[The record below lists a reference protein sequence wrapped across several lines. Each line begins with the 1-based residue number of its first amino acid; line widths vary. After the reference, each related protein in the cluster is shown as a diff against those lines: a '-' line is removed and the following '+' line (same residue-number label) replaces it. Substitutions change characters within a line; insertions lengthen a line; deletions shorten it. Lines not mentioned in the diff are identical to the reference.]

1 MADSVDARHPADTSP
16 PVGPG
21 EPDDA
26 RHPDDASGPVDGPSA
41 ADREPAFADLP
52 AEVRQ
57 RVLHWVSDALHE
69 VEPSQLPAS
78 LRRMASFAP
87 RPRRR
92 AAAVH
97 VAKALRQ
104 ERFRVRMAGAVAE
117 RQPALARDA
126 AAESPDP
133 AADPL
138 DRAAAWWLWRPDGW
152 TERLSAVL
160 EAASHEREALAAN
173 AEPSERSA
181 RQLLQA
187 EVDGARAQLRT
198 ERDRQRDRVARLQE
212 ERDRLR
218 ARLTAERA
226 RADGLGDR
234 MLTASA
240 EHARALAHA
249 QAAEAEARAEV
260 RRLRRRVEELE
271 ALRGEDSRA
280 RREERS
286 LATARLRLLL
296 DTVVDGASGLRRELG
311 LPPVTAAGLAASPA
325 DTVDARPPGVETPSP
340 RAHQGAGDRHLEELL
355 GLPQAHLVVDGY
367 NVTKADWSSLSLA
380 EQRLRLLRELGPV
393 AARHGAEV
401 TVVFDGADL
410 ARPPAVP
417 TARGVRV
424 RFSPQDRSADD
435 VIRALVRAE
444 PPGRVVVVVSTD
456 REVAE
461 SVVRSG
467 AHAVPSAALL
477 ALLSRS

>member
-1 MADSVDARHPADTSP
+1 MADPADARHLEDTSP
-16 PVGPG
+16 PVCSDQ
-21 EPDDA
+21 PDDA
-26 RHPDDASGPVDGPSA
+26 GRPVDVPSA
-41 ADREPAFADLP
+41 ADLAPAFVDLP

-57 RVLHWVSDALHE
+57 RVLHWVSDALHA
-69 VEPSQLPAS
+69 VEPAQLPAS
-78 LRRMASFAP
+78 LRRIASFAP

-104 ERFRVRMAGAVAE
+104 ERFRVRMAEAVAE
-117 RQPALARDA
+117 RQPALAQEA

-133 AADPL
+133 AVDPL

-152 TERLSAVL
+152 AERLSAVL
-160 EAASHEREALAAN
+160 AVASQEPEVLAADV
-173 AEPSERSA
+173 EPSGQSA
-181 RQLLQA
+181 RQVLQA
-187 EVDGARAQLRT
+187 EVDDARAQLRE
-198 ERDRQRDRVARLQE
+198 ERDRQRDRVVRLRD

-218 ARLTAERA
+218 AGLTVERA
-226 RADGLGDR
+226 RADDLDDR
-234 MLTASA
+234 LLTAHT
-240 EHARALAHA
+240 EHTQALAHK

-260 RRLRRRVEELE
+260 RRLRRRVEQLE

-296 DTVVDGASGLRRELG
+296 DTVVDGASGLRRELA
-311 LPPVTAAGLAASPA
+311 LPPVTAADLAASPA
-325 DTVDARPPGVETPSP
+325 ETVDARPPGAEMPPP

-355 GLPQAHLVVDGY
+355 GLPRAHLVVDGY
-367 NVTKADWSSLSLA
+367 NVTKADWGSLSLA

-417 TARGVRV
+417 AARGVRV
-424 RFSPQDRSADD
+424 RFSPQDQSADD

-461 SVVRSG
+461 SVARSG

-477 ALLSRS
+477 ALLSRP